1 MVAKSQNILGELE
14 KLYKYAIMIGDF
26 IATLSVINRS
36 IRKDIED
43 LNCTLVKL
51 IWWAY
56 IEHHTK

>member
-1 MVAKSQNILGELE
+1 MNVVAKSQNILGELE

-51 IWWAY
+51 I
-56 IEHHTK
+56 